1 MSANPSG
8 ANKCGSRLSGNTPDQ
23 CQDSMQRKKLTDSHL
38 SRSHREQKT
47 PRNSQCRLSCPSTNR
62 MQTGSP
68 PKGNDPNSMKNGSKQ
83 TKQDSEGKPCDLDKP
98 GSSTDRSAAG
108 LQSPTG
114 SCRIEEAQNKV
125 AEETQISSASVSD
138 PGTSNDKLEVS
149 QAQPEAESTERVVV
163 IIPDFR
169 MKEGLMGS
177 SPHACYYELGHC
189 LRANIFP
196 GLWAEKH
203 LEGSDIAKSLQLYLD
218 NLPKFARTWGATS
231 NSVLKVVKVVKPK
244 LPKRSSRKMEGLLQ
258 TPVSMSTAKAP
269 STKCDEH
276 FWDFY
281 DSPLPPV

>member
-196 GLWAEKH
+196 GVPTMMKTLVQDSYTKEVNQLSKIDMRHWHGKR
-203 LEGSDIAKSLQLYLD
+203 SDEIAKWNELHFRAQ
-218 NLPKFARTWGATS
+218 NVKKAFEQKQQEKNPKS
-231 NSVLKVVKVVKPK
+231 
-244 LPKRSSRKMEGLLQ
+244 
-258 TPVSMSTAKAP
+258 
-269 STKCDEH
+269 
-276 FWDFY
+276 
-281 DSPLPPV
+281 